1 MHGAWRSGSRLV
13 AFAGIRLYSPAMN
26 LLSTLRFALCVL
38 AITGMVGSSFARSA
52 MAMAPDIQAIQSDA
66 SAEHAD
72 MEMANGMP
80 CCPKD
85 MPQPGGMKDCPFMTL
100 CLAKIVFAAPAS
112 SFMEP
117 VLMPGM
123 AWHLDGADMR
133 DNSKPPP
140 SRPPIA

>member
-1 MHGAWRSGSRLV
+1 MYR
-13 AFAGIRLYSPAMN
+13 PAMN

-52 MAMAPDIQAIQSDA
+52 MAMASDIQAIQSDA

-85 MPQPGGMKDCPFMTL
+85 MPQPGGMKDCPFMML
-100 CLAKIVFAAPAS
+100 CLAKIVLAAPAS
-112 SFMEP
+112 SFIEP
-117 VLMPGM
+117 VLMPAM
-123 AWHLDGADMR
+123 VWHLDGAGMR
-133 DNSKPPP
+133 DHSKPPP